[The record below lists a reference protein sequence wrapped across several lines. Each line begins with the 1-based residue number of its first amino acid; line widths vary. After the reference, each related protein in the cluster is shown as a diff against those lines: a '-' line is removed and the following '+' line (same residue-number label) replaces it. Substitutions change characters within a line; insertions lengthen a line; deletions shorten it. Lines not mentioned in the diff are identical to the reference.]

1 MNRKLDECNT
11 CKRWNNEK
19 NKMRNSLWCKFNCQ
33 ARQELQYQIALAYN
47 KSVGDEKY
55 EHGYLV
61 LGAEME

>member
-1 MNRKLDECNT
+1 
-11 CKRWNNEK
+11 
-19 NKMRNSLWCKFNCQ
+19 MRNKLWCKFNCQ

-61 LGAEME
+61 LSAEMEGGDGSEK